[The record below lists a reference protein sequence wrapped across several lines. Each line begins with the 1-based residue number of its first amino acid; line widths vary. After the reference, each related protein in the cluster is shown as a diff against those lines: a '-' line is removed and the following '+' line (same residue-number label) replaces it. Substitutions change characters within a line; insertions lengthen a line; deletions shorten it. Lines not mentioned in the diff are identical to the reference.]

1 MFTRSFRQI
10 RLQILI
16 AAISLITFS
25 GPVLAQTLVVRP
37 SPTSDQNQILVT
49 IYEPGGS
56 AKTIEF
62 VELDSV
68 GRETKKF
75 ALPFDELWRRI
86 SNQDLIAAA
95 SVPLT
100 PLILLVDG
108 IGNLVSD
115 NEDQIFLGL
124 HGQRDFRAVRVLA
137 ILAKEAFDR
146 EEITEQY
153 YTPEYF
159 AELPDL
165 INSYSEKL
173 LNELSD

>member
-115 NEDQIFLGL
+115 NEDQIFWGCM
-124 HGQRDFRAVRVLA
+124 
-137 ILAKEAFDR
+137 AKEIF
-146 EEITEQY
+146 EPY
-153 YTPEYF
+153 GF
-159 AELPDL
+159 LPFWQKRPL
-165 INSYSEKL
+165 IVRKL
-173 LNELSD
+173 LSNTIHQSILRSCRI